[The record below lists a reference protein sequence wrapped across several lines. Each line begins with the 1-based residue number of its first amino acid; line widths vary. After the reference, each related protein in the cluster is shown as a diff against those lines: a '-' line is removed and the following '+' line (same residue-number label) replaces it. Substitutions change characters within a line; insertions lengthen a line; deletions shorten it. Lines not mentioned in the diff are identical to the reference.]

1 MVKTEN
7 VATSDFLIQKKVTPK
22 QGRWQTNLPSL
33 IDIVLEYKLGR
44 TNQVADALSRKAE
57 LAAFKCEAVAA
68 TSKVTSTLP
77 HRIRDGLE
85 KGPAR
90 SLLHQAKECKTR
102 LGSRMGSWSQKGIC
116 FFSSKTFLFSVCRSA
131 SKECHARAER
141 KQSKGN
147 SSIFLGGEI
156 L

>member
-1 MVKTEN
+1 MASK
-7 VATSDFLIQKKVTPK
+7 
-22 QGRWQTNLPSL
+22 TNLPSL
-33 IDIVLEYKLGR
+33 IDMVLEYKLGR
-44 TNQVADALSRKAE
+44 TNQVADALSRKTE

-68 TSKVTSTLP
+68 TNRVTSTLP

-102 LGSRMGSWSQKGIC
+102 LGSRMGSWSQKGIY
-116 FFSSKTFLFSVCRSA
+116 FFFIPKPFFSVCRSA

-141 KQSKGN
+141 KQSRGKSFDCVLN
-147 SSIFLGGEI
+147 IDPCLSCSTS
-156 L
+156 

>member
-68 TSKVTSTLP
+68 TSKVTS
-77 HRIRDGLE
+77 
-85 KGPAR
+85 
-90 SLLHQAKECKTR
+90 
-102 LGSRMGSWSQKGIC
+102 W
-116 FFSSKTFLFSVCRSA
+116 
-131 SKECHARAER
+131 
-141 KQSKGN
+141 
-147 SSIFLGGEI
+147 
-156 L
+156 

>member
-1 MVKTEN
+1 MASK
-7 VATSDFLIQKKVTPK
+7 
-22 QGRWQTNLPSL
+22 TNLPSL
-33 IDIVLEYKLGR
+33 IDMMLEYKLER

-57 LAAFKCEAVAA
+57 LAAFNCEAVAA
-68 TSKVTSTLP
+68 TSRVTSTLP

-102 LGSRMGSWSQKGIC
+102 LGSRMGSWSQKGIYL
-116 FFSSKTFLFSVCRSA
+116 FFFQNLSSFLLSVFRSA

-141 KQSKGN
+141 KQSKEN
-147 SSIFLGGEI
+147 SSIFLGGNPF
-156 L
+156 LVY